1 MHMPS
6 ITADCLAILA
16 LTCTA
21 PAPGTNRL
29 RASSHG
35 TLKGGILL
43 AICLLIVSALPIL
56 TRVPWAE
63 LADEASEQAV
73 AGFRLLE
80 AAYVILTL

>member
-1 MHMPS
+1 MPS

-21 PAPGTNRL
+21 PARGTNRL

-35 TLKGGILL
+35 KLRDGILL
-43 AICLLIVSALPIL
+43 AIGLLIVSALPIL
-56 TRVPWAE
+56 TRLPWAE
-63 LADEASEQAV
+63 LTDEASEQAI
-73 AGFRLLE
+73 AAFRLLE